1 MSAASL
7 LFAILAA
14 EPQAPAAE
22 GNPYLLQARLLY
34 ERLEP
39 AACLKR
45 LEQATHWDNTREEQV
60 EIELFGGLCA
70 YFVGDEKTAAERF
83 ELALRLRPEAKLPP
97 RTSPKIQALFDRIRA
112 RVKGTPETAT
122 PSLLPPALP
131 ERASLGATEVT
142 GSTEL
147 TATLRA
153 PPAGPPTLVQRLVG
167 PLALG
172 AAAIIA
178 ATVAIVFGAM
188 ARDFEGK
195 ANGLKYEADRAL
207 WVQYGDSARFYA
219 SASNWGSGAT
229 GALALGAGGWLA
241 LSFLTEPRTPP

>member
-1 MSAASL
+1 MSGASL
-7 LFAILAA
+7 LFAILVA
-14 EPQAPAAE
+14 EPQAPATE

-45 LEQATHWDNTREEQV
+45 LEQATHWDNTREEQL

-70 YFVGDEKTAAERF
+70 YFVGNEKAAAERF

-97 RTSPKIQALFDRIRA
+97 RTSPKIEALFDRVRA
-112 RVKGTPETAT
+112 RVKAAPESAP
-122 PSLLPPALP
+122 PSLLLPALP

-142 GSTEL
+142 GSTEA
-147 TATLRA
+147 TANLRA
-153 PPAGPPTLVQRLVG
+153 PPARPLAQRLVG
-167 PLALG
+167 PIALG

-178 ATVAIVFGAM
+178 ATVAIIFGAM
-188 ARDFEGK
+188 AKDFEGK
-195 ANGLKYEADRAL
+195 ANGLKYESDRAL

-241 LSFLTEPRTPP
+241 LSFLTEPQTRP